1 MKEALRLRER
11 LVRAWLFTIHGLS
24 SKKMASQKEQVL
36 HVTVPCWDLATRKP
50 VGGQAS
56 RLMLRTQ
63 VKPAQVEGEVT
74 GKLRYALVS
83 CHTVNHAPSNQGE
96 AQWHYGW

>member
-1 MKEALRLRER
+1 MNSPSKRQWLQSPGGG
-11 LVRAWLFTIHGLS
+11 AWLFTIHGLS

-63 VKPAQVEGEVT
+63 VKPCT
-74 GKLRYALVS
+74 G
-83 CHTVNHAPSNQGE
+83 
-96 AQWHYGW
+96 